1 MTKFKSEASLRRTF
15 VQALRKKGIMAQPIE
30 SAGTARGIG
39 DIYFSGIVSYIADV
53 KDLIVLKDVEF
64 KGRRFGWIELKNMP
78 SFHLE
83 ESYTIPYRGGQ
94 LSWLSQMA
102 KHGTPTYTLIAL
114 ADGIKIIDHA
124 KEDEIIQV
132 RSIDEAIN
140 YFITDHYHYR

>member
-1 MTKFKSEASLRRTF
+1 MTKFKSEASLRRVI
-15 VQALRKKGIMAQPIE
+15 VQAFRKKGIMAQPIE
-30 SAGTARGIG
+30 SASTARGIG
-39 DIYFSGIVSYIADV
+39 DVYFSGYTDEGAGIDSLSV
-53 KDLIVLKDVEF
+53 KIKSS
-64 KGRRFGWIELKNMP
+64 GWVELKNMP